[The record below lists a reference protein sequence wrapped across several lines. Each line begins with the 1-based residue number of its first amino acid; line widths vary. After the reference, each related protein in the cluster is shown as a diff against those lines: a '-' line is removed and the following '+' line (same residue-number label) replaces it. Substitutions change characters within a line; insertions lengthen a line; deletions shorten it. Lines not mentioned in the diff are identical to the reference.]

1 MRRPD
6 CQLKEY
12 LQEIYNRYEITVSKG
27 RFSDIL
33 KDLGITYKKAHFS
46 TLWSNNSSQKK
57 LHSEMKSLE
66 MPGSERLHNG
76 ALNKLFFLTN
86 LASIP
91 VRENARMDG
100 DRKVASFHILC
111 ASRTVPTS
119 VYFLQWL
126 LMVILHAKFTLVP
139 LMLIHLTL
147 LLSTSSSLF
156 VTRIQVQ
163 TLLLLW
169 ITLRFTGVM
178 YVLS

>member
-1 MRRPD
+1 MLPFATNVDWQAYQVILQMIMRRPD

-66 MPGSERLHNG
+66 MPRSERLHNG

-86 LASIP
+86 WRQFRFGRTHAWMGTERSHYSI
-91 VRENARMDG
+91 
-100 DRKVASFHILC
+100 SC
-111 ASRTVPTS
+111 ALPEPCQLQYTS
-119 VYFLQWL
+119 CNDCWWL
-126 LMVILHAKFTLVP
+126 YCMP
-139 LMLIHLTL
+139 
-147 LLSTSSSLF
+147 S
-156 VTRIQVQ
+156 
-163 TLLLLW
+163 LLW
-169 ITLRFTGVM
+169 CR
-178 YVLS
+178 